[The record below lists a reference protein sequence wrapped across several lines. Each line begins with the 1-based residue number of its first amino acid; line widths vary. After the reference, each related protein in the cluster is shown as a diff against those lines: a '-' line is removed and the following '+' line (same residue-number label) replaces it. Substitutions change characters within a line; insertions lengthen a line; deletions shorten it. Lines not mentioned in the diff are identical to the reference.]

1 MVRTDWSRFNHHIA
15 GLNLQVGQ
23 MLTLTVRDLERVLGV
38 RALPSFVNRVTAWDP
53 VMGKPGGLQ
62 RVVSDHALF
71 PTAFEWQGGYSQH
84 PTLASVTLVKWGST
98 VRPGAGRP

>member
-1 MVRTDWSRFNHHIA
+1 MARTDWSRLDSYIA

-23 MLTLTVRDLERVLGV
+23 TVRLTASDLHRVLGV
-38 RALPSFVNRVTAWDP
+38 SALPSFTNRVTAWDP

-71 PTAFEWQGGYSQH
+71 PTAFEWQGSTAEH
-84 PTLASVTLVKWGST
+84 PALAAVTLVKWGGLARSDAEH
-98 VRPGAGRP
+98 P